1 MNVTTEQT
9 PGWPWPTLANVTRG
23 AERYFQF
30 LQRQLDL
37 NQQIAISW
45 VAAVAPTSRA
55 VHSQTRA
62 TQHPAAVH
70 RDPAAEHADAGEDMP
85 SDLAEHE
92 PTEPSAEQNLERND
106 LFDSVIDGLIDADI
120 LATR

>member
-1 MNVTTEQT
+1 MTVPTEQT
-9 PGWPWPTLANVTRG
+9 LGWLWPTRANVTSG

-30 LQRQLDL
+30 LQRQVDL
-37 NQQIAISW
+37 NQQIANSW

-55 VHSQTRA
+55 VHSQTRG
-62 TQHPAAVH
+62 TRHPPAVH
-70 RDPAAEHADAGEDMP
+70 RDPVAEHADAGDDM
-85 SDLAEHE
+85 SSHLAEHE
-92 PTEPSAEQNLERND
+92 PTEPSTGQNLERND

>member
-1 MNVTTEQT
+1 MTVTTEQT
-9 PGWPWPTLANVTRG
+9 PGWPWPIQANVTRG

-30 LQRQLDL
+30 LQHQVDL

-45 VAAVAPTSRA
+45 VAAVAPTSCA
-55 VHSQTRA
+55 VHSQTRG
-62 TQHPAAVH
+62 TRHPAAVH
-70 RDPAAEHADAGEDMP
+70 RDPIAEHADAGEDMP
-85 SDLAEHE
+85 SHLAENE